1 MTPDDASLTGT
12 LRSPA
17 RTPASV
23 HVLRVLLYVVAGLSF
38 LVMLGFLLA
47 VPLPPGE
54 TVGRALWGVWPGV
67 VAYVLA
73 EQLRRPSRLVHR
85 LVLALGAY
93 LVLRSLALLGD
104 GDPRGWTTLALPVA
118 VIVLAS
124 RRSARQWFGRAP
136 ARRPLTRGRTD
147 EQGTTAVEYV
157 AILALVA
164 VVAAAAVGAVSS
176 QQAALQGFR
185 GVVCAV
191 FAGPGCD
198 PGTSIGAEPAAGG
211 IPPGPSVQAPVGEE
225 GCRGFGDC
233 AAAFGGQVLGGVG
246 GVGGAI
252 WDEVTGVWGLVTDP
266 AGIIDAGAYIWENPG
281 DAARQLVWDDASAE
295 GWAAGNYG
303 EAVGRTVWNVGSWL
317 IPGYNVGKAGSVFGD
332 AGRVAR
338 LGGDVAGQVDE
349 VSDLARQAAQAA
361 AAGDLDDA
369 AELAARARQ
378 GADDLEDRAR
388 RSGCLTAGVPAAP
401 VRVFAMG
408 GGGLPGGSA
417 AVVRAASCDD
427 ARAAAD
433 EAQRLADEAAAAAG
447 ARVAVNAAG
456 VPYPLVTDLR
466 TGSPISYPGDGL
478 SRVPVAERVTWNAQD
493 RGAFI
498 KEWYDR
504 GFETPPG
511 GWAGYDI
518 HHVQP
523 REYGGT
529 NDFDNLVPV
538 PRDIHQQQ
546 FNPWW
551 ANYGD

>member
-17 RTPASV
+17 QTPASV
-23 HVLRVLLYVVAGLSF
+23 HLLRALLYVVAGLSF
-38 LVMLGFLLA
+38 IVMLGFLLA

-73 EQLRRPSRLVHR
+73 EHLRRPSRLVHR
-85 LVLALGAY
+85 LVLALGGY
-93 LVLRSLALLGD
+93 LVLRSLSLLGD

-124 RRSARQWFGRAP
+124 RRSAREWFGQAP

-157 AILALVA
+157 AILALIA

-185 GVVCAV
+185 GAVCAV
-191 FAGPGCD
+191 FTGPGCD
-198 PGTSIGAEPAAGG
+198 LATSVSAEPETGG
-211 IPPGPSVQAPVGEE
+211 IPPGPPAPAPAPAPADDE

-233 AAAFGGQVLGGVG
+233 AVAFGGQVLGGIG
-246 GVGGAI
+246 DAI

-266 AGIIDAGAYIWENPG
+266 TGIIDAGAYIWENPG
-281 DAARQLVWDDASAE
+281 DAARQLVWDDESAE
-295 GWAAGNYG
+295 GWAAGDYG

-317 IPGYNVGKAGSVFGD
+317 IPGYGVGKAGSVFGD
-332 AGRVAR
+332 AGRVGR
-338 LGGDVAGQVDE
+338 LGDEVAGQV
-349 VSDLARQAAQAA
+349 
-361 AAGDLDDA
+361 
-369 AELAARARQ
+369 
-378 GADDLEDRAR
+378 
-388 RSGCLTAGVPAAP
+388 
-401 VRVFAMG
+401 
-408 GGGLPGGSA
+408 
-417 AVVRAASCDD
+417 
-427 ARAAAD
+427 
-433 EAQRLADEAAAAAG
+433 DEAAAAAG

-456 VPYPLVTDLR
+456 VPYPTVTDLR
-466 TGSPISYPGDGL
+466 TGSPIAYPGDGL